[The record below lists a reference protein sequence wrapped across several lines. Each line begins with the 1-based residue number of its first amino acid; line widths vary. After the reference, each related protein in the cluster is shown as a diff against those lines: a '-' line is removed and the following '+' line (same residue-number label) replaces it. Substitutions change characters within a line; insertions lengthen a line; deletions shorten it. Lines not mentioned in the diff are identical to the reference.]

1 VAVAIVIAIAIVV
14 VVLVAA
20 GIVLARRGAGKAQE
34 RVDAHLAGLTVQ
46 RRSKA
51 NLFGMA
57 SAEATKVRGLGVLAL
72 TPDDLVFVQFVPDR
86 EVRVPRSSITSVT
99 TSTSFLGT
107 TQAKDLLVVAWSGSD
122 GTDGDEAAWDVPD
135 LPDWRAAL
143 QPDAS

>member
-1 VAVAIVIAIAIVV
+1 VAVLIVVVV
-14 VVLVAA
+14 VVLVVA
-20 GIVLARRGAGKAQE
+20 GVVLARSGAGKAQQ
-34 RVDAHLAGLTVQ
+34 RVDARLDGLTVQ

-86 EVRVPRSSITSVT
+86 EIKVPRSSITSVT
-99 TSTSFLGT
+99 TSTSFLGQ
-107 TQAKDLLVVAWSGSD
+107 TQAKDLLVIAWSGHD

-135 LPDWRAAL
+135 LPDWQAAL
-143 QPDAS
+143 QPHAS